1 MMNQIDYESPTHQ
14 LNEILFDVRL
24 QDVYSNS
31 QLPDTLFKQ
40 PISTP
45 YYKAI
50 VNQQNGQIL
59 SVVGRNYRLI
69 PNKVALEMGKELFL
83 QLYPGIKV
91 NKLIPY
97 KVVAPASKASAHID
111 LIHKDVNFDV
121 WEQETWLPFLR
132 VTNSYNRSYA
142 LAFEIGFV
150 RKLCSNGMLFNK
162 RSIKLKYVHSNTKAL
177 NIQND
182 ISKIGEVTG
191 SFIKQCILLREFF
204 LPREMMFA
212 FVCHIMKLNLELPA
226 SRQLIR
232 KLNTLED
239 LYTLTNSLTTQYSNG
254 ETVSAYTALNVVTD
268 IVSHQND
275 YKNLTGYYFNVRSFY
290 SKPADWMDEFSEAI
304 KDKRFSPEKYLE
316 PTVNAL
322 KQIENNTG
330 FEWRLN

>member
-14 LNEILFDVRL
+14 LNEILFDVKL

-59 SVVGRNYRLI
+59 SVVGNNYRLI

-83 QLYPGIKV
+83 RLYPGIKV
-91 NKLIPY
+91 NELIPY

-111 LIHKDVNFDV
+111 LIHKNVNFNV

-162 RSIKLKYVHSNTKAL
+162 RSMKIKYIHSNSNAL
-177 NIQND
+177 NIEND
-182 ISKIGEVTG
+182 SSKIGEVMS
-191 SFIKQCILLREFF
+191 SFIKHCMLLRNCILPGELT
-204 LPREMMFA
+204 FA
-212 FVCHIMKLNLELPA
+212 FVCHIMKLNLDLPEYPH
-226 SRQLIR
+226 RTR
-232 KLNTLED
+232 KLNKLDD
-239 LYTLTNSLTTQYSNG
+239 LYNLTKTLTNQYCTG
-254 ETVSAYTALNVVTD
+254 KTVNAYTLLNVVTD

-290 SKPADWMDEFSEAI
+290 TKPADWMEEFSEAI
-304 KDKRFSPEKYLE
+304 KEKSFSPVKYLE